1 MESQYTFNKS
11 TSNNQEYWYVR
22 FSWTVVKVDAADDNH
37 AEGNDYGDAAGDC
50 TSNSSKQK
58 KNHLDDKIDDIS

>member
-1 MESQYTFNKS
+1 M
-11 TSNNQEYWYVR
+11 
-22 FSWTVVKVDAADDNH
+22 KVDAADDNH